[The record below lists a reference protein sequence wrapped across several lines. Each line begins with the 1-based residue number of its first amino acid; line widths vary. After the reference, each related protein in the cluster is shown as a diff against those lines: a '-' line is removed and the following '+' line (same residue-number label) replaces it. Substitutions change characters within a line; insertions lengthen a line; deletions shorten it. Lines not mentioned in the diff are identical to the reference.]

1 MLLFR
6 ITAAFRD
13 YCQARVFFF
22 EGGGGGKEITLW
34 IKWTSKLQ
42 KPCIIEREKDR
53 LKEII
58 KLRF

>member
-13 YCQARVFFF
+13 YCQARVFFSR
-22 EGGGGGKEITLW
+22 GGGGKEITLW

-58 KLRF
+58 KQRF

>member
-6 ITAAFRD
+6 IAAAFRD
-13 YCQARVFFF
+13 YCQVRVFFSR
-22 EGGGGGKEITLW
+22 GGGKEITLW
-34 IKWTSKLQ
+34 IKWTSKLRE
-42 KPCIIEREKDR
+42 PCIIEREKDR